1 MHFAFCLSNTN
12 DQAHF
17 GSIGNAPCIFISFFK
32 FTYFNNIFYDIAP
45 SADDSRSVV
54 QLGSVVSQSS
64 ERLLWKHF
72 EVARVTS

>member
-1 MHFAFCLSNTN
+1 MVKRILEVLEMLHVFLFHFLNLHTL
-12 DQAHF
+12 
-17 GSIGNAPCIFISFFK
+17 IIY
-32 FTYFNNIFYDIAP
+32 FTSIAP